1 MKILVKNLKQ
11 VEYPVELDNDQITVQ
26 ALKSIIQKVHNLEE
40 NSLKLIFNGVVLEDN
55 KLLSDYKIQDGSILI
70 MMLSKIKPIHMN
82 QSQPIPNPQPSTED
96 KKKNEE
102 DTKKET
108 KPKVNKPK
116 KEIKQEQE
124 KDYTNEVKALV
135 EMGFEKEQALLALKA
150 AKGNIQLA
158 VEYLYNGL
166 PIEATQE
173 EEEMEE
179 EEEEPQITEKDELK
193 AAASVVKILYA
204 QDPTSLED
212 LIMNLEESDPSLMK
226 LIKDH
231 EEEFQNLINEP
242 INDEDLRNFDEFQ
255 KQLGGESQMGTPSH
269 SEEYSTIQ
277 ITPEEAAA
285 IQRLINLCGLSE
297 AEVTQA
303 YFACDKN
310 EELAANFLLESKFNN
325 QNNNG
330 NNNQGGSHQ

>member
-11 VEYPVELDNDQITVQ
+11 VQYPVELDNAQITVQ
-26 ALKSIIQKVHNLEE
+26 ALKLIIQKVHNLEE

-96 KKKNEE
+96 KKEKEE
-102 DTKKET
+102 EKQKEIKT
-108 KPKVNKPK
+108 KVNKPK
-116 KEIKQEQE
+116 KETKQEPE
-124 KDYTNEVKALV
+124 KDYTNEVKPLV
-135 EMGFEKEQALLALKA
+135 EMGFEKEQALLAIKA

-173 EEEMEE
+173 EEEME

-285 IQRLINLCGLSE
+285 IQRLVNLCGLSE

-310 EELAANFLLESKFNN
+310 EELTANFLLESKYNN
-325 QNNNG
+325 PQNNNG
-330 NNNQGGSHQ
+330 HNTKGGNHQ

>member
-1 MKILVKNLKQ
+1 
-11 VEYPVELDNDQITVQ
+11 
-26 ALKSIIQKVHNLEE
+26 
-40 NSLKLIFNGVVLEDN
+40 
-55 KLLSDYKIQDGSILI
+55 
-70 MMLSKIKPIHMN
+70 
-82 QSQPIPNPQPSTED
+82 
-96 KKKNEE
+96 
-102 DTKKET
+102 
-108 KPKVNKPK
+108 
-116 KEIKQEQE
+116 
-124 KDYTNEVKALV
+124 
-135 EMGFEKEQALLALKA
+135 MGFEKEQALLALKA